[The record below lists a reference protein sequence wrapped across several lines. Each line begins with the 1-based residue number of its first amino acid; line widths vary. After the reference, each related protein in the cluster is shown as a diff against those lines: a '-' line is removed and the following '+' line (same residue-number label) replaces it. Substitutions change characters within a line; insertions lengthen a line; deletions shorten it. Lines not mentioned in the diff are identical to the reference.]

1 MSDKIIYEL
10 DDGTEFIVI
19 EKRIYNNNE
28 YLLLK
33 DSTKDEFI
41 VGYEED
47 NTFNIIEKDDKEYDE
62 IIDELFKEFNKN
74 VKKILQDN

>member
-47 NTFNIIEKDDKEYDE
+47 NTFNIIEKDDKEYDK